1 VSEDQDWRLTAEL
14 EAADRRGTL
23 DRLLG
28 RVRGPD
34 VVEEVEAALAHDV
47 VITHDGKLLF
57 AYAAS
62 EDAIRAARRAIEQ
75 VLQRDGIDAKIVVSH
90 WDEDRDAWQQVDPPP
105 TAEEARI
112 EEAAELDADALE
124 TRTLVASAGR
134 LVRSS
139 FEQSLTEWADKLG
152 LKCTLVEHPHLLT
165 TQVLFTCT
173 GPRRKIDEFSRALKA
188 EGTATLRADGIL
200 MLNPL

>member
-1 VSEDQDWRLTAEL
+1 MSEDQDWRLTAEL
-14 EAADRRGTL
+14 DAADRRGAL
-23 DRLLG
+23 ERLLG

-34 VVEEVEAALAHDV
+34 VVEEIEAALPHDV

-57 AYAAS
+57 AYASS
-62 EDAIRAARRAIEQ
+62 EQEIRAARSVIEE
-75 VLQRDGIDAKIVVSH
+75 VLRREGIDAKIVVSH

-105 TAEEARI
+105 TAEEARG
-112 EEAAELDADALE
+112 EEAADRDADALE
-124 TRTLVASAGR
+124 TRTLVASAGK

-139 FEQSLTEWADKLG
+139 FEQSLVEWADKLG
-152 LKCTLVEHPHLLT
+152 IKCTIAEHPHLLT

-173 GPRRKIDEFSRALKA
+173 GPKHKIDEFARALKA